1 MWKNQ
6 AASRAYLGMLSAEL
20 HPITIKTL
28 QRGSPAPN
36 EITIQSGRN
45 APQAYFRV
53 PCVSMHLH
61 WYHKGHGLES
71 IEGQERLFTGTTATV
86 HTVFQLSVTLKRN
99 ENQLEIAGR
108 PR

>member
-28 QRGSPAPN
+28 QRGSPAPK
-36 EITIQSGRN
+36 EITIQSERN

-53 PCVSMHLH
+53 PCVSMRLH
-61 WYHKGHGLES
+61 WYHKGHGLEG
-71 IEGQERLFTGTTATV
+71 GQERLFTSTTATV
-86 HTVFQLSVTLKRN
+86 HTVIQLSVTLKRN